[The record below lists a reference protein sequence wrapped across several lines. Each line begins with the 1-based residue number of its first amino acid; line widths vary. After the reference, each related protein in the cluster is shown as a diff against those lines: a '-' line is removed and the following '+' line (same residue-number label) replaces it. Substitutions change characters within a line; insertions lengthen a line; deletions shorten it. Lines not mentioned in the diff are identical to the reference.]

1 MIYLPFIPAVVLVR
15 NKKDRAHQGPV
26 SLIFAIGALS
36 ARQIRRGALSVHA
49 HHHVVDADIV
59 YKHGGSSFPEMSDK
73 ANYIT
78 TVHFVKL
85 KPLQITCVKSLY
97 QHIYEDN
104 PSSGQFFSVVSKN
117 CSFVCQFGVK
127 CLNIGG
133 C

>member
-1 MIYLPFIPAVVLVR
+1 MQK
-15 NKKDRAHQGPV
+15 NDRAHQGPV
-26 SLIFAIGALS
+26 SLIFAIDALS
-36 ARQIRRGALSVHA
+36 ARRIRRGALSVHA

-73 ANYIT
+73 AHCIT

-85 KPLQITCVKSLY
+85 KLLQIKPLSITFVKSLY
-97 QHIYEDN
+97 QCIYEDN

-133 C
+133 Y

>member
-1 MIYLPFIPAVVLVR
+1 MQK
-15 NKKDRAHQGPV
+15 NDRATQGPV

-36 ARQIRRGALSVHA
+36 ARQIRRGASSTHA

-59 YKHGGSSFPEMSDK
+59 YKHGGSSFPEMSDR
-73 ANYIT
+73 AHYIT
-78 TVHFVKL
+78 TVYFVKL
-85 KPLQITCVKSLY
+85 KPLQIKPLSITFVKSLY
-97 QHIYEDN
+97 QCIYEDN

-133 C
+133 Y

>member
-1 MIYLPFIPAVVLVR
+1 MQK
-15 NKKDRAHQGPV
+15 NDRATQGPV

-36 ARQIRRGALSVHA
+36 ARQIRRGASSTHA

-97 QHIYEDN
+97 QHIYEDD